1 MFHIEPHRFFS
12 RIFGAW
18 FLFTMLAVFSA
29 GIQPTTLILPAVIVV
44 LGLSYWCV
52 NCAYRTERFSKYASL
67 RLFTNLAVAPG
78 FAFVMAL
85 VTCYK
90 QLKLDPV
97 TSLLLSSIP
106 IILAL
111 VVYAALYGWR
121 SSRSPLIVRGE
132 RVEVIE
138 AVQENHWRLGAV
150 GAGLGTLVYPVF
162 HAYKSSSSML
172 VFLFIVISLF
182 MLFYHRSSIAALR
195 TLKEQESRERRYF
208 TFMNVEE
215 IREKRAASLI
225 GRMFTARADR

>member
-1 MFHIEPHRFFS
+1 M
-12 RIFGAW
+12 
-18 FLFTMLAVFSA
+18 
-29 GIQPTTLILPAVIVV
+29 
-44 LGLSYWCV
+44 
-52 NCAYRTERFSKYASL
+52 
-67 RLFTNLAVAPG
+67 
-78 FAFVMAL
+78 
-85 VTCYK
+85 
-90 QLKLDPV
+90 
-97 TSLLLSSIP
+97 
-106 IILAL
+106 
-111 VVYAALYGWR
+111 VYAALYGWR
-121 SSRSPLIVRGE
+121 SSRSPLIVRGG

-208 TFMNVEE
+208 TFMNVKE